1 MHCKDITEKLDDYMD
16 GGLDQATAEAISSHA
31 ESCETCRAV
40 IERERELRGLLR
52 DYPMPQAQ
60 AGFYDQALVHA
71 ARKGGGWQRINNQR
85 LRYRWLLTGFG
96 SAVAAGLAAWL
107 VFGMLLNTPQTPDAG
122 ASIPGVTIA
131 LEETRTV
138 NLVFAS
144 ATALDAAT
152 LTVSLPDGIE
162 LAGFPGQREITWE
175 TSLRAG
181 RNLLPLTLV
190 ALTPTG
196 GELLARL
203 QHNDRDR
210 TFRLRV
216 DVS

>member
-16 GGLDQATAEAISSHA
+16 GGLDLAMAEAISSHA
-31 ESCETCRAV
+31 ESCDTCRTV
-40 IERERELRGLLR
+40 IESERELRGSLK

-71 ARKGGGWQRINNQR
+71 AHKGSRRQRD
-85 LRYRWLLTGFG
+85 RWLLTGFG

-107 VFGMLLNTPQTPDAG
+107 VFGLLLNTPQTPDAG

-144 ATALDAAT
+144 ATALDTAT

-203 QHNDRDR
+203 QHNNRDR